1 MHPTNKWKT
10 LKHLAIIYQQSQGR
24 KVPEGNRFEANFNL
38 HPDGTNGVGLQD
50 VSPVASNTMTLE
62 KSEDPMGIVNMM
74 VDYAST
80 DVFGDFD

>member
-1 MHPTNKWKT
+1 
-10 LKHLAIIYQQSQGR
+10 
-24 KVPEGNRFEANFNL
+24 
-38 HPDGTNGVGLQD
+38 
-50 VSPVASNTMTLE
+50 MTLE